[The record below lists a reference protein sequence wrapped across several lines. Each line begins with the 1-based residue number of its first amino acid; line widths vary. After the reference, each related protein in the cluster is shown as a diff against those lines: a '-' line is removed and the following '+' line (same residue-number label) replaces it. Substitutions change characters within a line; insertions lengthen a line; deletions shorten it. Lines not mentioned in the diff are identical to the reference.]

1 MSPIFRVNHM
11 ELVAMSLL
19 WSWVT
24 INGYYLARRS
34 TRVYF
39 QQRLSREFLL
49 LLYVTNPQLLCELTL
64 RGDKLSDVRLRNA
77 NYRSYCYQG
86 SVGIYGTY
94 EISILG
100 RALINYVTS
109 AISWNGFTASSVTQ

>member
-19 WSWVT
+19 CSWVT

-39 QQRLSREFLL
+39 QQRRSREFLL
-49 LLYVTNPQLLCELTL
+49 LLYITNLQLYICVMRINASWRPNSVTYVSVMLTT
-64 RGDKLSDVRLRNA
+64 V
-77 NYRSYCYQG
+77 RSYCYQHWNF
-86 SVGIYGTY
+86 VLV
-94 EISILG
+94 E
-100 RALINYVTS
+100 NYIHKIMGVY
-109 AISWNGFTASSVTQ
+109 